1 MSANDGAASSSN
13 VAAEGNFEPS
23 ANNEAASSS
32 SVDISDSN
40 QDAIMEMEDAAEDL
54 DHLLTSTVLTLSSSP

>member
-40 QDAIMEMEDAAEDL
+40 QDAIMEMEDAAEEIYLMLHDGNSSMDL
-54 DHLLTSTVLTLSSSP
+54 H